1 MGKNKMIKL
10 LNLIKEI
17 NQQSPPNTV
26 YHFTTPE
33 NFVKIINSDR
43 LKSDTKFKHISFT
56 QDPELWV
63 FQEFPDSNQEIGVRL
78 EFETDSLP
86 ALEPF
91 VFQGTPGEFLE
102 HEQEWRTTSGD
113 LVDIEGRILGSGTLQ
128 LTALTY
134 WKKYLQENLPGH
146 IYNRIE
152 FI

>member
-26 YHFTTPE
+26 YHFTTPK
-33 NFVKIINSDR
+33 NFVKIINSDK
-43 LKSDTKFKHISFT
+43 LKSDPKFKHISFT

-91 VFQGTPGEFLE
+91 VFQGAPGEFLE

-146 IYNRIE
+146 IYSRIE